1 MNAISKIFKKK
12 IAILISGNGSNME
25 AIIKDTQVKNH
36 PGNIKFVLSNKSN
49 ALGIIKAK
57 RLGIKTFVFPIDKKN
72 SLNSFEE
79 KLTNLLIKEH
89 IDLVCLAGFM
99 KILSENFIK
108 SFQGEI
114 LNIHPSI
121 LPSLKGLDTHKRIL
135 EKEIK
140 SHGATVHK
148 VTADL
153 DSGKILG
160 QISIK
165 IQKNDTPEILAR
177 RLNKKEHKLYTRVI
191 RQIISG
197 KNKVLQIN

>member
-1 MNAISKIFKKK
+1 
-12 IAILISGNGSNME
+12 
-25 AIIKDTQVKNH
+25 
-36 PGNIKFVLSNKSN
+36 
-49 ALGIIKAK
+49 
-57 RLGIKTFVFPIDKKN
+57 
-72 SLNSFEE
+72 
-79 KLTNLLIKEH
+79 
-89 IDLVCLAGFM
+89 M

-160 QISIK
+160 QITIK